1 MNVQLLI
8 TVVCLAPLLQPPP
21 PAPLPPP
28 PAESIEL
35 RYARAHVQLAEA
47 NLARVEQINKKV
59 ARSVPSSVVA
69 EYEDDVTVAKTRL
82 QQTSAGQAAG
92 DFKPWLERAAAE
104 QRTAEASWTVAQAVN
119 RLAPGTFGPH
129 EVECYRLR
137 AQVARLQHERGQAL
151 VDADLEAQSQ
161 WKMDLL
167 DNQVQRLN
175 EESRRSATNIRTY
188 PYWWW

>member
-1 MNVQLLI
+1 MNVELLM
-8 TVVCLAPLLQPPP
+8 TVVCLAPVLQPPP
-21 PAPLPPP
+21 PA

-35 RYARAHVQLAEA
+35 RYARAHLQLAEA
-47 NLARVEQINKKV
+47 NLDRVNQINKRV

-69 EYEDDVTVAKTRL
+69 EYQDDVTVAKTRL
-82 QQTSAGQAAG
+82 AQTIAGQAAG

-119 RLAPGTFGPH
+119 RLAPGTFGPR

-137 AQVARLQHERGQAL
+137 AEVAKLQYERGQAL
-151 VDADLEAQSQ
+151 VGADLEAQSQ

-175 EESRRSATNIRTY
+175 EETRRSATNIRTY